1 MKREYS
7 TEAAIQ
13 AAKAIRK
20 RAPLEPDFAII
31 LGSGLGGLS
40 KSITDA
46 VRIPFKEIPGFPEV
60 TVAGHEGAVIVG
72 SLGGR

>member
-1 MKREYS
+1 MKAEYS
-7 TEAAIQ
+7 TEAAVK

-20 RAPLEPDFAII
+20 RAASQQPAVAVI

-40 KSITDA
+40 KSIGDA
-46 VRIPFKEIPGFPEV
+46 VRIPFADIPGFPEV

-72 SLGGR
+72 SLG